1 MALLRIDHSSMSVKV
16 NLPLNLI
23 LPSPSSLKGKTLAD
37 FRVLYLLHGL
47 SDDASAWQ
55 RYTNIEI
62 LARELNL
69 AVIMPTGG
77 RSMYTDMSNGQAYF
91 RYLTEELPEYLQKV
105 FQLNLKREN
114 TAIAGLSMGGY
125 GAFKAA
131 LLRPELYSSA
141 GSLSGVLG
149 LQFLPTIEDVNL
161 HQEFSQLF
169 GDLAHAIGGAD
180 DPLIW
185 LENAAKNPTAYPRL
199 YASCGRQDELL
210 PINQIFNQRAQSLG
224 FPLTYVE
231 EDGIH
236 DWHFWQDQ
244 IAYFLKHF
252 MPAPTQTSAK

>member
-1 MALLRIDHSSMSVKV
+1 MALLRVDHSSVCVKV
-16 NLPLNLI
+16 NLPLYLI
-23 LPSPSSLKGKTLAD
+23 LPSLGSLKEKTLAD

-62 LARELNL
+62 LARELDL

-91 RYLTEELPEYLQKV
+91 SYLTEELPEYLRKL
-105 FQLNLKREN
+105 FSLNFSREN

-131 LLRPELYSSA
+131 LLRPELYSAA
-141 GSLSGVLG
+141 GSFSGMLG
-149 LQFLPTIEDVNL
+149 LQFFPKIEDESMRR
-161 HQEFSQLF
+161 EFTQLF
-169 GDLAHAIGGAD
+169 GDLNRAAGSPD
-180 DPLIW
+180 DPLVW
-185 LENAAKNPTAYPRL
+185 LENAAKSPAAYPRL
-199 YASCGRQDELL
+199 FASCGRQDALL
-210 PINQIFNQRAQSLG
+210 PLNRIFQQRAFELG

-231 EDGIH
+231 QDGIH
-236 DWHFWQDQ
+236 DWFFWQDQ

-252 MPAPTQTSAK
+252 YPAPLEAA

>member
-1 MALLRIDHSSMSVKV
+1 MALFRVEHSSVCVKV
-16 NLPLNLI
+16 NLPLYLI
-23 LPSPSSLKGKTLAD
+23 LPSPGNLKEKSLAD

-69 AVIMPTGG
+69 AVIMPSGG

-91 RYLTEELPEYLQKV
+91 SYLTEELPEYLTKV
-105 FQLNLKREN
+105 FHLNLDREN

-131 LLRPELYSSA
+131 LLRPELYCAA
-141 GSLSGVLG
+141 GSFSGVLS
-149 LQFLPTIEDVNL
+149 LQFYPRIEDETMRV
-161 HQEFSQLF
+161 EFTQLF
-169 GDLAHAIGGAD
+169 GDLHQVAGGKD
-180 DPLIW
+180 DPLVW
-185 LENAAKNPTAYPRL
+185 LENAARDPSSTPRL

-210 PINQIFNQRAQSLG
+210 PLNRIFHQRALELG
-224 FPLTYVE
+224 VPLTYVE

-236 DWHFWQDQ
+236 DWFFWQDQ
-244 IAYFLKHF
+244 IAHFLRHF
-252 MPAPTQTSAK
+252 YPEPKQAK